1 MAPKIYFL
9 SGTPGTGKTSAA
21 KLLTEKGFFV
31 ISIGDIVIQKNL
43 FLSEDKERD
52 TKIIDIEK
60 INVYF
65 SKFLTNISKP
75 TILESHYSDIINS
88 SCELAIILRCHPEV
102 LENRLQSRGYSIDK
116 IRENLHAE
124 LLGDST
130 SHMLERDDLVKKGTI
145 FEIDT
150 SDISVEETAN
160 KILEIIQKPRNF
172 QNLKAGWLSWLSD
185 PTVQIEKYLD

>member
-75 TILESHYSDIINS
+75 TILESH
-88 SCELAIILRCHPEV
+88 
-102 LENRLQSRGYSIDK
+102 
-116 IRENLHAE
+116 
-124 LLGDST
+124 
-130 SHMLERDDLVKKGTI
+130 
-145 FEIDT
+145 
-150 SDISVEETAN
+150 
-160 KILEIIQKPRNF
+160 
-172 QNLKAGWLSWLSD
+172 
-185 PTVQIEKYLD
+185 